1 MGNSNLRAVTPRLPP
16 LAPQD
21 DLMLGTCGGQQQGMA
36 AHVTFATCGLETST
50 TNLIVE
56 DDKATSPDSPSTETT
71 LSDYSPLP
79 VHVTSLHRW
88 IRAVDATRQPLQ
100 HPDLTEEFQAFRDE
114 IRAELQAQA
123 RRIEGIVANSEN
135 AGEAMAAERLVL
147 SAQVSTLKE
156 EGALYG
162 SYLGAFRA
170 DFDRFVATY
179 STLTSTFEHEVQ
191 QEAAKLLDHCLADGV
206 LRRMEQ
212 QICTEVLSNMDEAF
226 ACEAAA
232 RRELERSIMRK
243 FDMLRGVWDEGR
255 DKQKPVT
262 VDDEEDVVERAS
274 VEEAAKTQAVENDIL
289 AIDAIQFDSAA
300 ELSVSSAASSSQS
313 VSIMGSPVPTGYE
326 AIDESTAVPA
336 DLFESLAMAGRLARN
351 RGQHC
356 RIRSG
361 GKQWLIAADFCPNAC
376 SNFAPPTCTAT

>member
-1 MGNSNLRAVTPRLPP
+1 
-16 LAPQD
+16 
-21 DLMLGTCGGQQQGMA
+21 MA
-36 AHVTFATCGLETST
+36 AHVTLATRGLETST
-50 TNLIVE
+50 TNLIVG

-79 VHVTSLHRW
+79 VHFTSLHRW
-88 IRAVDATRQPLQ
+88 IRAVDGTRQPLQ

-123 RRIEGIVANSEN
+123 RRIDGLEANSEN

-156 EGALYG
+156 EGELYA

-170 DFDRFVATY
+170 DFDRFVATH

-191 QEAAKLLDHCLADGV
+191 QEAIKLLDHCLAADGT
-206 LRRMEQ
+206 LHRMEH
-212 QICTEVLSNMDEAF
+212 QICAEVLGTLDEAF

-243 FDMLRGVWDEGR
+243 FDKLRGVWDEGGET
-255 DKQKPVT
+255 QKPVT
-262 VDDEEDVVERAS
+262 VHDEEDVVEQETVA
-274 VEEAAKTQAVENDIL
+274 EAAKTEAVENNIL
-289 AIDAIQFDSAA
+289 TIDAIQLDSAA
-300 ELSVSSAASSSQS
+300 VLSVPSAASSPQS

-326 AIDESTAVPA
+326 VIDESTAVPA
-336 DLFESLAMAGRLARN
+336 DLFESLAMAGRVARN

-361 GKQWLIAADFCPNAC
+361 GKQWLIAADFCPNEC
-376 SNFAPPTCTAT
+376 SNVAQPTCTAT